1 MAAGVEVADCR
12 WFAGLLV
19 RWWQKLF
26 LVEEEHVLRVRAGV
40 AQVERWVDRRGRL
53 LASLL
58 LNVSN
63 STEFTVMVLLLRAK
77 FS

>member
-1 MAAGVEVADCR
+1 MAADVDVADCR
-12 WFAGLLV
+12 WFAGPLA

-26 LVEEEHVLRVRAGV
+26 LIEEEHVLRVRGGL
-40 AQVERWVDRRGRL
+40 AQVERWVDRRGWL

-58 LNVSN
+58 LNVSD
-63 STEFTVMVLLLRAK
+63 SMEFTVMVLLLRAK